1 MLCASS
7 PALLAHPQ
15 MWGCTGQEG
24 VGRVSVLAWAPGRLL
39 GWRPLRTA
47 GPLLPL
53 PLPLRAGGQ
62 LQAPSREPL
71 ATAVDQGGR
80 QCEFEPCELCGSCG
94 PEGGPGQLAPYHV
107 LAICARATG
116 QESLDGCPPACWS
129 AQRQAGR
136 AAAFGLRPA
145 HSSPGGY
152 PRGAVVTWCGA
163 RYHPVWAQAGSRP
176 GPAQAQQCGHGAKLT
191 PWPLDIQEARAPWM
205 TWPGSGCSGPVSTHV
220 GRADRSPVG
229 VTALGRAQGD
239 SPLVRPASTRPYPLR
254 MAHLQGWKEPGKRIF
269 PETGPTFGLSSAW
282 DS

>member
-129 AQRQAGR
+129 AQRRAGR

-205 TWPGSGCSGPVSTHV
+205 T
-220 GRADRSPVG
+220 
-229 VTALGRAQGD
+229 GRAQAAVD
-239 SPLVRPASTRPYPLR
+239 LSPR
-254 MAHLQGWKEPGKRIF
+254 M
-269 PETGPTFGLSSAW
+269 
-282 DS
+282 